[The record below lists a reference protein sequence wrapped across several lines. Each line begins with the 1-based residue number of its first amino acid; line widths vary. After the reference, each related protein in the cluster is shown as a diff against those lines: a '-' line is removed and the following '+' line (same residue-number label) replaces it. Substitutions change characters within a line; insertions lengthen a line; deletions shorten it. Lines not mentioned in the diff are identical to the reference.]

1 MLQAR
6 KAAGVNTPMRY
17 DPQLD
22 VDLNEEYL
30 KDLEDLQVPS
40 YPCDK
45 RTIDFI
51 LNVK

>member
-1 MLQAR
+1 M
-6 KAAGVNTPMRY
+6 

-22 VDLNEEYL
+22 VDLNEEHL
-30 KDLEDLQVPS
+30 KDLEDLQVSS
-40 YPCDK
+40 YLCDK